1 MNIFAF
7 DVLSFLANVILTMLL
22 VFQWDR
28 SHAKEQSVK
37 NNIFATRR
45 MVAGLFGHND
55 GVVAQKAKDITE
67 NVDATLATLDARS
80 PFIERLQYILNLVRR
95 KNIEDAKKEVSV
107 AENEIT

>member
-1 MNIFAF
+1 MNIFTF

-37 NNIFATRR
+37 NNIFAMRR
-45 MVAGLFGHND
+45 MMAGLFGHND

-80 PFIERLQYILNLVRR
+80 PFIKRLKHVLSLVHR
-95 KNIEDAKKEVSV
+95 KNDADAEKEISI
-107 AENEIT
+107 AENENI